1 MFNLVNQPVKL
12 VLCIWA
18 AMFFSSSHVTWEMTH
33 RPIRVKTPLNVRF
46 MGIVVLKPSFLV
58 HFLHLPW
65 GNGVFLQGWEVWCVC
80 GMLLWLCPQN
90 NTVQPCVTTIWI
102 VSAVIAL
109 FYSTF
114 YFIWRGKK
122 CGYRLNMKNMALVS
136 NIFTLYCRIVNKT
149 QVTSLQVR

>member
-18 AMFFSSSHVTWEMTH
+18 AMFFFPSHVTWGMTH
-33 RPIRVKTPLNVRF
+33 RPIRVKTPLCVGF
-46 MGIVVLKPSFLV
+46 MGIVVHKPIFLI

-65 GNGVFLQGWEVWCVC
+65 GGGVFFRAEKCGVC

-136 NIFTLYCRIVNKT
+136 NIFILYCRIVNKT